1 MGGALVRGKAFPL
14 LLLVGL
20 ASVTSAGRTHSSTVM
35 PGNSRLMA
43 HKPSLITSSAKAST
57 TNQKGPLQD
66 GPSQSEILNAVA
78 LVTGTTVGAGVLALP
93 ATTAAAG
100 FVPST
105 AALVGAWVFMCSTG
119 LLFAEIA
126 ANLRKEEGMKTQSL
140 GILAMTDKLLG
151 KAGAIPAGSA
161 YMLIHYA
168 LLVAYIAG
176 AGAIVSDVLHLPKAA
191 GPVLFTAV
199 VGSVLS
205 FGSNALI
212 DQFNNAWV
220 AAVVISFSALIVLA
234 VPAVNVA
241 NLSHAD
247 YSAVSSSIPTMLV
260 ALVFHNVVPTVCQ
273 QLKYDRKAVTT
284 AVVAGSAIPLVMFL
298 IWNAVVLGI
307 APAGDPL
314 ASLRSGSGGQ
324 TFSVLV
330 NTFSVSAII
339 TSFTGFVI
347 GLLGF
352 FQDLSPSPTTSITT
366 TGKAKNAAPQAADS
380 TAKASLQLYA
390 AVLLPPMAIAIAGGG
405 DIFNKAIDIA
415 GLYGITVLFGILP
428 VVMAWLQRS
437 SAGRRGDHDDFL
449 PGGQLALGTLLI
461 SVILVVAK
469 AVGAL

>member
-1 MGGALVRGKAFPL
+1 MKAFCL

-20 ASVTSAGRTHSSTVM
+20 ASVTNAGRTHSSSVM
-35 PGNSRLMA
+35 PTKSRLMA
-43 HKPSLITSSAKAST
+43 HTPAVITSSKKSSKS
-57 TNQKGPLQD
+57 NPGPILD
-66 GPSQSEILNAVA
+66 GPSQSDIINAVA

-93 ATTAAAG
+93 ATTATSG
-100 FVPST
+100 FVPSST
-105 AALVGAWVFMCSTG
+105 ALVATWVFMCSTG

-140 GILAMTDKLLG
+140 GILAMTDRLLG
-151 KAGAIPAGSA
+151 KVGAIPAGSA

-168 LLVAYIAG
+168 LLIAYIAG
-176 AGAIVSDVLHLPKAA
+176 AGAIVSDVLQLPKAA
-191 GPVLFTAV
+191 GPVLFTAA

-241 NLSHAD
+241 NLSHGD
-247 YSAVSSSIPTMLV
+247 YSAVVSSIPTMLV

-298 IWNAVVLGI
+298 VWNAVILGI

-352 FQDLSPSPTTSITT
+352 FQDLSPSPTTPIIT
-366 TGKAKNAAPQAADS
+366 TGKAKNAAPKEADS
-380 TAKASLQLYA
+380 TAKASLHLYA
-390 AVLLPPMAIAIAGGG
+390 AVLLPPTAIAIAGGG

-428 VVMAWLQRS
+428 IVMAWLQRD
-437 SAGRRGDHDDFL
+437 RRGDHDEFL
-449 PGGQLALGTLLI
+449 PGGRLLLGTLLI

-469 AVGAL
+469 AIGAL